1 MFRQRIWV
9 WYITAT
15 SCSTTIFPISYVYL
29 RTNYGKQKIRKKKKQ
44 EQEGSEIAELQAIFT
59 YLFPFI
65 LKMYLTQEYP
75 SSLR

>member
-1 MFRQRIWV
+1 MFRQWIWV
-9 WYITAT
+9 WHITAT
-15 SCSTTIFPISYVYL
+15 SCSTTIFPIPYVYL
-29 RTNYGKQKIRKKKKQ
+29 RTSYGKQKIKKKQ